1 MAGKDALWKSD
12 ANLSSSARRKG
23 KKGIQEASLKEMEVS
38 AAQLYWCVC

>member
-12 ANLSSSARRKG
+12 ANLSRSARRKG
-23 KKGIQEASLKEMEVS
+23 KKGIEEASLKEMEVS